1 MKCKTIFALL
11 IAIEFFSS
19 LSTFAVPVDP
29 RPLKYTQ
36 PDGSVITIRF
46 YGDEV
51 ISWAETMD
59 GFKLINNGKNGYEYA
74 TLSST
79 GDLQPSGVIAHE
91 ADKRTMEEISLL
103 KRVSKG
109 VNYSQ
114 QQISKIK
121 SSWEAST
128 SGTDSLPHS
137 IGMQKISKPQ
147 RVFSPS
153 GSKKLLLILI
163 DFTDQPFNSPLTAH
177 NDFNELLNTEGYSNN
192 GKAHG
197 SVRDF
202 FYESSYKNF
211 DLTTTVTGPYH
222 AKYDMAHYGATGANG
237 AHDTNAKALITEA
250 VLAANPD
257 VNYAEY
263 ANEIGEVEGVYV
275 IYAGYGEATSPYL
288 TSTIWPHAGSIT
300 TQTLDGVKIS
310 KYSCSNELEAGGTD
324 ITTIGVICHEFGHVC
339 GAKDFYD
346 TNYATDGQFKGTGYW
361 DVMATGVYNGTPSG
375 SSPAHFN
382 PYVKIQFNWA
392 SPTLLTSNGTYTT
405 ADISSTPS
413 AIPQIYK
420 YNTKIDNEYFLI
432 ENRQQTRF
440 NIDIPGHGLMVYH
453 VDDTYIAAH
462 TASNNIVAGPHQ
474 GLYPVCASATSA
486 IPTSD
491 PASFG
496 DINSTG
502 CPFPGSSG
510 KTAFYDTGTPGA
522 KSWSGVNTGMPL
534 TKITENA
541 DNTVSFTIE
550 TPTAC
555 TPTFTTQASTFTA
568 TPQFSTSMNI
578 SWTRGGGNKVLV
590 VAHEGSIVDCDPL
603 NGATYTANANFKTGD
618 EIGWRNYVV
627 YDGSGT
633 SVSLTGLSGGTSY
646 YFSIYEYVDNCYLTP
661 ALTGVGTTN
670 CNIDADTFTEDFE
683 RDYFGCW
690 TTTDNTGE
698 GNWKIGTTSN
708 TNLPPDLSGN
718 YAYFKGEFN
727 VAHNYNT
734 DLISPVFDLSS
745 YTGVTLNFKHHFD
758 AANFNPSTGTV
769 MYSIDNGSTWNA
781 LASYTSDQNNTTVSI
796 NLPVAAGQSQVKF
809 KWNYTCSP
817 TGAFMWAVDNI
828 HIKEVPENPSSIT
841 AIATST
847 NQINLNWTKNTLNND
862 VIIAYSSTNIFGT
875 PANNTIYSV
884 GASLSGGGTVL
895 YKGNLTDFNH
905 TNLTANT
912 TYYYKIWSVSATNK
926 YSVGLTPVSETTDCN
941 AINTLPFEEN
951 FNTGI
956 LPNCWKIKDN
966 TGNGQIWQF
975 GTTSYST
982 YIPNFSGN
990 YAYVNSYNYG
1000 SGNTQNADLI
1010 TPTLNLSSYSNV
1022 ILSFK
1027 NSFVYGTTNP
1037 ATANVYYSI
1046 DNGLTWT
1053 LLAHITS
1060 IANPYTYTSTAI
1072 TAIAGKSQVKFK
1084 WNYTSTSRDFY
1095 WAIDDITVTSTDF
1108 PTIVT
1113 IPVTGLT
1120 SSSAVSGGNAIS
1132 AGASAV
1138 TAKGVCWST
1147 SPDPTVNENK
1157 TTDGTGAGA
1166 YRSSITGLTPN
1177 TTYYV
1182 RAYATNANGTNYGA
1196 QAVLV
1201 APPVTTAA
1209 TTVTASGFTTNWAA
1223 SSNAINYSLDVSS
1236 TPFGNTAL
1244 FENFNGFLTSGFP
1257 DYTNTLNKYLMS
1269 DGWTGNIVVDNLG
1282 NALINSSSSGYICTP
1297 ALDISGNGGNYTLY
1311 FDLGPYST
1319 GLDKYVI
1326 VSHSANGGTYNTIST
1341 VAIPATTSTK
1351 IIQITGGSSNSKIK
1365 IAVPSGGSSNRFT
1378 IDNIRIEASNMLTGY
1393 NNLSVNGTSQA
1404 VAVPSA
1410 GVYYYRVRAN
1420 GTNSSTISS
1429 NVTTCS
1435 IKTSTGGNWSAN
1447 ATWSPS
1453 GVPLATDNVVI
1464 VSPGTVTVDAN
1475 PAVCNDLSIQSGAT
1489 MNIAPAKA
1497 LTVNGT
1503 FTNNAG
1509 NTGFLIQSSTTGTGT
1524 FLDNATAQ
1532 NTAIA
1537 ATVQQYLSSER
1548 NWYMSLPVS
1557 TFTVPSSSDYTLYY
1571 YPESDANQV
1580 ANSGAYWVT
1589 PTGSLTPTTGYIVKP
1604 SAANTG
1610 SPITFTGILNTGLKT
1625 SAMLTNSTT
1634 NNPIKH
1640 GYNLVG
1646 NPYPSYLNVMTAINS
1661 NDALEKTVWYKTRTT
1676 GTSPKYL
1683 FETVNTESGLGT
1695 NISATGTVT
1704 GYIPPM
1710 QSFWVKVNAETTLT
1724 FDNNMR
1730 SHANPTVGEVTIPT
1744 TPMKVSTKSNSSYQ
1758 VLRFK
1763 VSDGTSDDE
1772 AIVYFNENAS
1782 DSFDKYD
1789 SRKMSN
1795 GNKAIPEIFTKVGN
1809 EELVINGLNSVLTT
1823 NEFHL
1828 GLRTG
1833 TSNNLSI
1840 QATEISNFEK
1850 GTQVILKNNQTGEQ
1864 KQISDGNAYTF
1875 YAPVVDNDAMFTVTI
1890 KAPEIVD
1897 ELHSV
1902 DNQKVIFYGNANK
1915 QIVVTLK
1922 EEIAHNAVISIYNAL
1937 GQKIIRTNINTTTT
1951 LIDVPV
1957 SGIYLVTVNNNSK
1970 DIIHKIIIK

>member
-1 MKCKTIFALL
+1 MKCKTIFFLL

-74 TLSST
+74 TLSSA

-91 ADKRTMEEISLL
+91 ADKRTMKEIGLL

-211 DLTTTVTGPYH
+211 DLTTTVAGPYH

-237 AHDTNAKALITEA
+237 AHDTNVKALITEA
-250 VLAANPD
+250 VLAANAD

-263 ANEIGEVEGVYV
+263 ANEVGEVEGVYV

-420 YNTKIDNEYFLI
+420 YNTKTDNEYFLI

-462 TASNNIVAGPHQ
+462 TASNNIVTGPHQ

-510 KTAFYDTGTPGA
+510 KTAFYDTGTPSA

-590 VAHEGSIVDCDPL
+590 VAHEGSVVDCDPL

-627 YDGSGT
+627 YNGSGT

-646 YFSIYEYVDNCYLTP
+646 YFSVYEYVDNCYLTP

-670 CNIDADTFTEDFE
+670 CNIDVDTFTEDFE

-781 LASYTSDQNNTTVSI
+781 LASYTSDQNNTTVSL

-828 HIKEVPENPSSIT
+828 QIKEVPENPSSIT

-905 TNLTANT
+905 TDLTANT

-966 TGNGQIWQF
+966 TGQGNWQF
-975 GTTSYST
+975 GTTSNTAYPLIKLT
-982 YIPNFSGN
+982 AP
-990 YAYVNSYNYG
+990 YAYFKSEYGVAHNY
-1000 SGNTQNADLI
+1000 NADLI
-1010 TPTLNLSSYSNV
+1010 SPALDLSAYSNV
-1022 ILSFK
+1022 VLKFNHLFDRS
-1027 NSFVYGTTNP
+1027 SSYPST
-1037 ATANVYYSI
+1037 ATVSYSI
-1046 DNGLTWT
+1046 DNGVTW
-1053 LLAHITS
+1053 AAP
-1060 IANPYTYTSTAI
+1060 IATYSSTDSPNPEAI
-1072 TAIAGKSQVKFK
+1072 TLSVSGVAGESQVKFK
-1084 WNYTSTSRDFY
+1084 WNYTCSPTGAFF
-1095 WAIDDITVTSTDF
+1095 WAIDNIIVTTTDF

-1120 SSSAVSGGNAIS
+1120 STSAVSGGNAIS

-1138 TAKGVCWST
+1138 TSKGVCWST

-1209 TTVTASGFTTNWAA
+1209 TTVTASGFTTNWVA

-1244 FENFNGFLTSGFP
+1244 FENFNGFSQNGTATVTPF
-1257 DYTNTLNKYLMS
+1257 DNYLQNQ
-1269 DGWTGNIVVDNLG
+1269 GWT
-1282 NALINSSSSGYICTP
+1282 SSTGLYERSGYAFVNNYSGQITTP
-1297 ALDISGNGGNYTLY
+1297 SINLSGNSGNYTLWV
-1311 FDLGPYST
+1311 DLKKVDAGT
-1319 GLDKYVI
+1319 TMKVLHAADGINFVQI
-1326 VSHSANGGTYNTIST
+1326 GGDIIISDT
-1341 VAIPATTSTK
+1341 WTTK
-1351 IIQITGGSSNSKIK
+1351 KIQITGGTTQSKLRFATIGTT
-1365 IAVPSGGSSNRFT
+1365 ANRFYL
-1378 IDNIRIEASNMLTGY
+1378 DNIRIEASNMLTGY

-1509 NTGFLIQSSTTGTGT
+1509 NTGFLIQSSSTGTGT

-1604 SAANTG
+1604 STANTG

-1676 GTSPKYL
+1676 GTSPIYL

-1730 SHANPTVGEVTIPT
+1730 SHANPTVGEVTVPT

-1772 AIVYFNENAS
+1772 AIVYFNDNAS

-1795 GNKAIPEIFTKVGN
+1795 GNKAISEIFTKVGN

-1922 EEIAHNAVISIYNAL
+1922 EEITHNAVISIYNAL

-1957 SGIYLVTVNNNSK
+1957 SGIYLVTVSNNSK